1 MALERRIAYLWV
13 PHFGT
18 AVARRADG
26 IPEGRPLILL
36 DDDGRVL
43 AADAAATRAGVVLGL
58 PERHAAARCPEAILK
73 PAARF
78 PVWEA
83 QERFL
88 DRVKLHAGRWQPDG
102 LGRVYLDMT
111 GLESPGGRSARTAR
125 RPGLPGG
132 AGTGRA
138 GVTGGVDPGM
148 LSWCQAVA
156 GAVRVLDLR
165 PALGVTDSKF
175 GAYVA
180 GQVAWQNAALLLSSA
195 AQRAFLASQPVTTLP
210 LDSDVLT
217 QLRHLGIRTLG
228 QYARLPV
235 AGVLSRFGSSGRTAQ
250 RWAQGLDDRPVV
262 PPWEAPQV
270 STRAEFETPLAD
282 RERLLMVLMHRAG
295 KLLSSLAGRLQAAS
309 RVTLEITRADGRVV
323 PVSHAFPLPTA
334 AAEPVRLAIGAAL
347 GRVAWEGQGATEIT
361 LTLAGIT
368 DAPGEQLALFDV
380 EENSR
385 SRLGV
390 LLDRLATRFGPEAFQ
405 LATLTDPDN
414 PLPERRAGL
423 SRWR

>member
-1 MALERRIAYLWV
+1 
-13 PHFGT
+13 
-18 AVARRADG
+18 
-26 IPEGRPLILL
+26 
-36 DDDGRVL
+36 
-43 AADAAATRAGVVLGL
+43 
-58 PERHAAARCPEAILK
+58 
-73 PAARF
+73 
-78 PVWEA
+78 
-83 QERFL
+83 
-88 DRVKLHAGRWQPDG
+88 
-102 LGRVYLDMT
+102 
-111 GLESPGGRSARTAR
+111 
-125 RPGLPGG
+125 
-132 AGTGRA
+132 
-138 GVTGGVDPGM
+138 
-148 LSWCQAVA
+148 
-156 GAVRVLDLR
+156 
-165 PALGVTDSKF
+165 
-175 GAYVA
+175 
-180 GQVAWQNAALLLSSA
+180 
-195 AQRAFLASQPVTTLP
+195 VTTLP

-309 RVTLEITRADGRVV
+309 RVTLEITRADGRFV